1 MSHRRPHF
9 SLLGDIL
16 KVSYGKKFL
25 LCRISDAVL
34 AGVAV
39 LVS

>member
-9 SLLGDIL
+9 SLLDVML
-16 KVSYGKKFL
+16 KVACENNTSF
-25 LCRISDAVL
+25 AVDVL
-34 AGVAV
+34 VRVAV